1 MRFAPPERRK
11 CLAGAALAALAAL
24 SALAAGACAKDDAPD
39 DVCPRVVWHKAGSAK
54 ARVEIV
60 GDFNKWARPGLV
72 MDPGRADGYR
82 VAEVPLTPG
91 EQRYAIIE
99 DGTWLLDPLVGTSAF
114 QDGHEVTF
122 VETADCRLPRVE
134 VTGTKVE
141 AGQGTVQAT
150 FTPSRSG
157 EALDPASVSLVGAD
171 GAAVSAQIAVS
182 GATVTATLDGVA
194 VGKTRLVLRAKDAA
208 GRSAGAPFATLWN
221 DPHAKEPF
229 DPRDAFVYQVM
240 LDRFAGDAG
249 PLAPPASAGG
259 RAGGTLKGLL
269 RVLRAGDLDRMG
281 INVLWLSPVYR
292 NPEGEFPGGNHMY
305 SGYHGYWPV
314 GPRELDPRLGTE
326 ADLDA
331 LIAEAHARGVRV
343 IFDVVPNHVH
353 AESPYAGKDGW
364 VNGKPGA
371 CTCGAADC
379 PWAPNITS
387 CWFAPYLPDL
397 NWTNPDVARQETDDI
412 AYWVERFNA
421 DGIRIDAVP
430 MTPRAATRR
439 IAAAHRARFQ
449 HAGNKVWLVGENFTG
464 PGGYEL
470 LKYHIGPFGLDTQFN
485 FPMMWALRYAL
496 AEGTAGM
503 SDIEASVAQG
513 ETAWAGSGAVMG
525 LMIGN
530 HDVPRFASV
539 SAGDAGGDG
548 WTLAPTPGDPVVYA
562 KQTMALGLTLTLPG
576 APFLYYGDEIALPG
590 AGDPDSRRVMPAESA
605 LSPVARGVRD
615 VVARLGRARRCSPLL
630 RRGSYLPLYSDR
642 EHLVFG
648 RVQEGGVGAIVVATR
663 DAAFADLEVAL
674 PGVAAGTYVDVVD
687 GSSLAVRPEL
697 TKLRATSFS
706 LHVYL
711 PQGDACLENP

>member
-1 MRFAPPERRK
+1 MILRRGRG
-11 CLAGAALAALAAL
+11 AAAALASLAVVSAL
-24 SALAAGACAKDDAPD
+24 STGAGACADDDAPGE
-39 DVCPRVVWHKAGSAK
+39 VCPRVVWHKAASSK

-60 GDFNKWARPGLV
+60 GDFNAWKRPGLV
-72 MDPGRADGYR
+72 MDATRADGYR
-82 VAEVPLTPG
+82 VAEVPLSPG

-99 DGTWLLDPLVGTSAF
+99 DGTWLLDALVGTTAF
-114 QDGHEVTF
+114 HDGHEVTF

-134 VTGTKVE
+134 ITGTKVE
-141 AGQGTVQAT
+141 GGQGTVQAT

-157 EALDPASVSLVGAD
+157 EALDPSSLSLQGAD
-171 GAAVSAQIAVS
+171 GAPVAAKIAVS
-182 GATVTATLDGVA
+182 GSTVTATLDGVG
-194 VGKTRLVLRAKDAA
+194 VGKLRLQLHAKDAA
-208 GRSAGAPFATLWN
+208 GRAARAPYATLWS

-240 LDRFAGDAG
+240 LDRFAGDGG
-249 PLAPPASAGG
+249 PLASPASAGG

-269 RVLRAGDLDRMG
+269 RVLRAGELDRMG
-281 INVLWLSPVYR
+281 VNVLWLSPVYR
-292 NPEGEFPGGNHMY
+292 NPDGAFPGGNHVY
-305 SGYHGYWPV
+305 TGYHGYWPV

-331 LIAEAHARGVRV
+331 LVTEAHARGVRV

-353 AESPYAGKDGW
+353 AESPYATKEGW

-397 NWTNPDVARQETDDI
+397 DWTNPDVARQETEDI
-412 AYWVERFNA
+412 AYWVERFDA
-421 DGIRIDAVP
+421 DGVRIDAVP

-439 IAAAHRARFQ
+439 IAASLRARFE
-449 HAGNKVWLVGENFTG
+449 HPGNKVWLVGENFTG

-496 AEGTAGM
+496 ADGSAGM
-503 SDIEASVAQG
+503 SDIDAAVAQG

-548 WTLAPTPGDPVVYA
+548 WTPAPTPGDPVVYA
-562 KQTMALGLTLTLPG
+562 KQALALGLTLSLPG

-615 VVARLGRARRCSPLL
+615 VVARLGRVRRCSSLL
-630 RRGSYLPLYSDR
+630 RRGSYVPLYSDR
-642 EHLVFG
+642 EHLVFA
-648 RVQEGGVGAIVVATR
+648 RAQAGGPSALVVATR
-663 DAAFADLEVAL
+663 EAAFPDIEVAL
-674 PGVAAGTYVDVVD
+674 PGVAAGAYVDVVD
-687 GSSLAVRPEL
+687 GSMLAARPEL